1 MKCDSGK
8 LLLAVDIAGTFLFGI
23 EGADAAIR
31 SNLDLLG
38 LMVLAF
44 STALSEGVVRDL
56 LIGAVPPEAIRDWRY
71 ATTAFA
77 AALVAFFFYPY
88 VEAFSGSVMM
98 LLHAAGLALFALAG
112 SEKAIDYKTYPFMA
126 ALLGAVTGVGGG
138 TIRDIFLARSSRP
151 ASGYLCD
158 GRAGGRRD
166 FDCCPQAWYFG
177 DTCGDGRWRLL
188 LCSPSRCRLF
198 PLEFAAHRESVVIC
212 SMARI

>member
-44 STALSEGVVRDL
+44 STALAGGAVRDL
-56 LIGAVPPEAIRDWRY
+56 LIGAVSPEAIRDWRY

-77 AALVAFFFYPY
+77 AVLVTFFLYCY

-98 LLHAAGLALFALAG
+98 LLHAAGLALFAVAG
-112 SEKAIDYKTYPFMA
+112 TEKAINYKIHP
-126 ALLGAVTGVGGG
+126 
-138 TIRDIFLARSSRP
+138 SWP
-151 ASGYLCD
+151 
-158 GRAGGRRD
+158 
-166 FDCCPQAWYFG
+166 
-177 DTCGDGRWRLL
+177 RWWA
-188 LCSPSRCRLF
+188 P
-198 PLEFAAHRESVVIC
+198 
-212 SMARI
+212 